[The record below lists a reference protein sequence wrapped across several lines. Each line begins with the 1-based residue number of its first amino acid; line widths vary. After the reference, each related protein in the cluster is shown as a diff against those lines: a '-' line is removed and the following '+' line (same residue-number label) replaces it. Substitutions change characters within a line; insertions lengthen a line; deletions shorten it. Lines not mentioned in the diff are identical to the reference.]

1 MVEMPKILVMMS
13 TYNGEKYVEEQ
24 IDSILAQTI
33 DGLELLVRDDGS
45 SDRTQEILASYAD
58 AGKLTWYQ
66 GKNAGPGGSFFDLMQ
81 QAGDADYYA
90 FSDQDDYWQP
100 EKLAAAVQRME
111 AEHFDGPLMYFSR
124 KNIVDQELKPLNRAD
139 FPIRKLSF
147 GTAMLNSYASGCT
160 MVYNRALKELLDLYR
175 PEKAN
180 MHDAWVYRVVSALGR
195 VIYDQNA
202 YIEYRQ
208 HGNNVVG
215 MQSKSSHW
223 KERFHTIKKRSQDT
237 VRIRY
242 AEELLQGYGDRL
254 SERDRR
260 LARQMAGIKKS
271 FGCRLGFFFNPD
283 ASTQNRM
290 DIVFVKLFALLGW
303 L

>member
-1 MVEMPKILVMMS
+1 MPKILVMMS

-24 IDSILAQTI
+24 IDSILAQTT

-45 SDRTQEILASYAD
+45 TDRTAEILEGYAK

-81 QAGDADYYA
+81 RAGDAEYYA

-100 EKLAAAVQRME
+100 EKLAAAVERME
-111 AEHFDGPLMYFSR
+111 AEDFDGPLLYFGR
-124 KNIVDQELKPLNRAD
+124 KNIVDQDLKPLSRPD
-139 FPIRKLSF
+139 FPIRSLSF

-160 MVYNRALKELLDLYR
+160 MVYNKALKELLDAYQ
-175 PEKAN
+175 PAKAN
-180 MHDAWVYRVVSALGR
+180 MHDAWVYRVASALGR
-195 VIYDQNA
+195 VIYDENA

-215 MQSKSSHW
+215 MQSKGSHW
-223 KERFHTIKKRSQDT
+223 KERFHSIKRRSQDM
-237 VRIRY
+237 VRIHY
-242 AEELLQGYGDRL
+242 AEEMLEGYGGQL
-254 SERDRR
+254 SEKDKK

-271 FGCRLGFFFNPD
+271 FGCRLGFFFNPY
-283 ASTQNRM
+283 ATTQRRM